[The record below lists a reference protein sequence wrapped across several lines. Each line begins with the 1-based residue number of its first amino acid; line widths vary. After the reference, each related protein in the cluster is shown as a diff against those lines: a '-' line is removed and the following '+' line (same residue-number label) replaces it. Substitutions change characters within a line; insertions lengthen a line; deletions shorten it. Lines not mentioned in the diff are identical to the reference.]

1 MKSPLSNQEA
11 TRLLE
16 RYYTGLITPEEMRRL
31 TDFVCSDACPEGWQ
45 AERKVFE
52 VLRQAPALPQ
62 GFSQRMEAAI
72 RQTSEPAVAAQ
83 PRRRW
88 LYVTTIV
95 LVAACMCGL
104 CWLLVQPDVAEK
116 PTGQAIVAAE
126 PAQTEAPTIMS
137 VAQRDENEADEA
149 THKAEPSAKQPSL
162 TAKAPRPA
170 DDEMDDPD
178 AVYGSGVATVEE
190 AEAEWQKVV
199 ALLRETQNQ
208 IDQSLADVEEILRSI

>member
-1 MKSPLSNQEA
+1 MNKVLSIPEA

-16 RYYTGLITPEEMRRL
+16 KYYAGLITPEEMRLL
-31 TDFVCSDACPEGWQ
+31 TDFVCSDACPDSWQ
-45 AERKVFE
+45 AEREVFE
-52 VLRQAPALPQ
+52 VLRQVPALPQ
-62 GFSQRMEAAI
+62 GFSQRLEAAI
-72 RQTSEPAVAAQ
+72 RQTAEPAVAAR

-88 LYVTTIV
+88 LYVTTTV

-116 PTGQAIVAAE
+116 PTGQAIAAAE

-149 THKAEPSAKQPSL
+149 AHKAESSAQQPSL

-178 AVYGSGVATVEE
+178 AVYGRGVATVEE
-190 AEAEWQKVV
+190 AEAEWQKVS
-199 ALLRETQNQ
+199 AFLAETRNQ
-208 IDQSLADVEEILRSI
+208 IGQSLADVEETLRNI

>member
-1 MKSPLSNQEA
+1 MNSPLTIHEA

-16 RYYTGLITPEEMRRL
+16 QYYAGLITPEEMRRL
-31 TDFVCSDACPEGWQ
+31 ADFVCSEACPESWQ

-52 VLRQAPALPQ
+52 ALRLAPALPQ
-62 GFSQRMEAAI
+62 GVSTRLEAAI
-72 RQTSEPAVAAQ
+72 RQTVAPATVAR
-83 PRRRW
+83 PRRRR
-88 LYVTTIV
+88 LYVAATV

-116 PTGQAIVAAE
+116 PTGQAIAAAE

-149 THKAEPSAKQPSL
+149 TQKAEPSAKQPSL

-190 AEAEWQKVV
+190 AEAECQKVS
-199 ALLRETQNQ
+199 AFLAETRNQ
-208 IDQSLADVEEILRSI
+208 IGRSLADVEETLRNI

>member
-1 MKSPLSNQEA
+1 MNKVLSIPEA

-16 RYYTGLITPEEMRRL
+16 KYHAGLITPEEMRLL
-31 TDFVCSDACPEGWQ
+31 TDFVCSEACPDSWQ
-45 AERKVFE
+45 AEREVFE

-88 LYVTTIV
+88 LYVTTTV

-104 CWLLVQPDVAEK
+104 CWLLMQPDVAEM
-116 PTGQAIVAAE
+116 PTGQATSAAE
-126 PAQTEAPTIMS
+126 PAQTEAPTIMA
-137 VAQRDENEADEA
+137 VAQHDENEADEA
-149 THKAEPSAKQPSL
+149 AHQAEPSAHQPSL

-178 AVYGSGVATVEE
+178 AVYGRGVATVEE

-199 ALLRETQNQ
+199 ALLTETQNQ
-208 IDQSLADVEEILRSI
+208 IDQSLADAKETLRNI

>member
-1 MKSPLSNQEA
+1 MNKVLSIPEA

-16 RYYTGLITPEEMRRL
+16 KYYAGLITPEEMGLL
-31 TDFVCSDACPEGWQ
+31 TDFVCSEACPDSWQ
-45 AERKVFE
+45 AEREVFE
-52 VLRQAPALPQ
+52 VLRQVPALPQ
-62 GFSQRMEAAI
+62 GFSQRLEAAI
-72 RQTSEPAVAAQ
+72 RQTAEPAVAAR

-88 LYVTTIV
+88 LYVATAV

-116 PTGQAIVAAE
+116 PTGQAIAAAE
-126 PAQTEAPTIMS
+126 ATQNEAPTIMS

-149 THKAEPSAKQPSL
+149 AHKAEPSAKQPSI

-199 ALLRETQNQ
+199 ALLTETQNQ